1 MITPIQIR
9 NPPAGCLPYVA
20 SGTMAIDVIQAKV
33 DADGGAYLVSAFEA
47 SCEAAHAWVHME
59 RAFADNQ
66 PVELAKWRRKL
77 RLTLLSVGLSP
88 ED

>member
-1 MITPIQIR
+1 
-9 NPPAGCLPYVA
+9 
-20 SGTMAIDVIQAKV
+20 MAIDAVRAKV
-33 DADGGAYLVSAFEA
+33 DADGGAYLVSAFDA
-47 SCEAAHAWVHME
+47 SCAAAVAWLRME

-66 PVELAKWRRKL
+66 PVELAKWRREM